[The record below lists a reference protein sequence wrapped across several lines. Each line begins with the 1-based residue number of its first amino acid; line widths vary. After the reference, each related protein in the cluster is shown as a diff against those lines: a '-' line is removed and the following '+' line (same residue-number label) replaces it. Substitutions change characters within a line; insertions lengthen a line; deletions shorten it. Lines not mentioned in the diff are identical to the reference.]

1 MSQIVVV
8 LTTMPDDARTDE
20 LARALVHERLA
31 ACVSIHPRMESVYR
45 WKGAVEREAERQ
57 LVIKTT
63 ADRVDALRQRVH
75 ELHPY
80 ELPEFLVLPV
90 ESGTDAYVQWITEN
104 CGAGT
109 R

>member
-20 LARALVHERLA
+20 LARALVHEHLA
-31 ACVSIHPRMESVYR
+31 ACVNIHPRMESVYR
-45 WKGAVEREAERQ
+45 WQGAVEREAERQ

-75 ELHPY
+75 EIHPY
-80 ELPEFLVLPV
+80 KLPEFLVLPV
-90 ESGTDAYVQWITEN
+90 ESGSDAYVQWVTGN